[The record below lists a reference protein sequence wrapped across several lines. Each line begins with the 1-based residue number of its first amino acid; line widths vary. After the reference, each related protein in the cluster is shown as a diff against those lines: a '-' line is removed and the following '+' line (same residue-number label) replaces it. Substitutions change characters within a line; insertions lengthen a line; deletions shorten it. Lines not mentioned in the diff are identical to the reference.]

1 MALVLSDRVQ
11 ESSTS
16 TGTGAFTLAGA
27 SNGFQSFNSGVG
39 TGNSTYYCISDSTNN
54 AWEVGIGTYTHSTTS
69 LSRDTVLAS
78 SNSGSLVTF
87 GTGTK
92 QVFVT
97 YPAKKEA
104 MTTGIV
110 ENKAIIDT
118 NYTIS
123 TGANAM
129 SVGAITIASG
139 VSVTVPSGSNWVI
152 L

>member
-1 MALVLSDRVQ
+1 MALVLSDRTQ
-11 ESSTS
+11 ESSTT

-27 SNGFQSFNSGVG
+27 ATGFQSFNSGVG
-39 TGNSTYYCISDSTNN
+39 TGNSTYYTIADSTNN

-69 LSRDTVLAS
+69 LSRDTILAS
-78 SNSGSLVTF
+78 SNSGSAVNF
-87 GTGTK
+87 GSGTK

-97 YPAKKEA
+97 YPAKRSA
-104 MTTGIV
+104 MTTGIT

-118 NYTIS
+118 SYTIS

-129 SVGAITIASG
+129 SAGPVTVASG
-139 VSVTVPSGSNWVI
+139 VTVTVPSGSRWVV

>member
-11 ESSTS
+11 ESSTT

-39 TGNSTYYCISDSTNN
+39 TGNSTYYTIADSTNN

-78 SNSGSLVTF
+78 SNSGSLVNF
-87 GTGTK
+87 GSGTK

-97 YPAKKEA
+97 YPAKRSA
-104 MTTGIV
+104 MTTGIT
-110 ENKAIIDT
+110 ENKATIDT
-118 NYTIS
+118 DYTIS

-129 SVGAITIASG
+129 SVGTITINSG
-139 VSVTVPSGSNWVI
+139 ITVTVPSGSNWVVI
-152 L
+152 

>member
-97 YPAKKEA
+97 YPAKKSA
-104 MTTGIV
+104 MTSGIT

-139 VSVTVPSGSNWVI
+139 VTVTVPSGSNWVVI
-152 L
+152 

>member
-11 ESSTS
+11 ESSTT

-27 SNGFQSFNSGVG
+27 ANGFQSFNSGIG
-39 TGNSTYYCISDSTNN
+39 NGNSTYYTISDSANN
-54 AWEVGIGTYTHSTTS
+54 AWEVGIGTYTHSGTS

-78 SNSGSLVTF
+78 SNSGSLVNF
-87 GTGTK
+87 GAGAK

-97 YPAKKEA
+97 YPAKKSA
-104 MTTGIV
+104 MTSGIT
-110 ENKAIIDT
+110 ENKATIDT

-129 SVGAITIASG
+129 STGAITIASG
-139 VSVTVPSGSNWVI
+139 VTVVVPSGSNWVI

>member
-11 ESSTS
+11 ESSTT

-27 SNGFQSFNSGVG
+27 ANGFQSFNSGIG
-39 TGNSTYYCISDSTNN
+39 NGNSTYYTISDSANN
-54 AWEVGIGTYTHSTTS
+54 AWEVGIGTYTHSGTS

-78 SNSGSLVTF
+78 SNSGSLVNF
-87 GTGTK
+87 GAGAK

-97 YPAKKEA
+97 YPAKKSA
-104 MTTGIV
+104 MTSGIT
-110 ENKAIIDT
+110 ENAATINA
-118 NYTIS
+118 NYTIT

-129 SVGAITIASG
+129 STGAITIASG
-139 VSVTVPSGSNWVI
+139 VTVTVPSGSNWVI

>member
-11 ESSTS
+11 ESSTT

-39 TGNSTYYCISDSTNN
+39 NGNSTYYTIADSTNN
-54 AWEVGIGTYTHSTTS
+54 AWEVGIGTYTHSGTS
-69 LSRDTVLAS
+69 LSRDTILAS
-78 SNSGSLVTF
+78 SNSGSAVNF
-87 GTGTK
+87 GSGAK

-97 YPAKKEA
+97 YPAKRSA
-104 MTTGIV
+104 MTTGLT
-110 ENKAIIDT
+110 ENTSTISS
-118 NYTIS
+118 NYTIT

-129 SVGAITIASG
+129 SVGTLTIASG
-139 VSVTVPSGSNWVI
+139 VTVTVPSGSNWKV